1 MARKLRYVPQPRT
14 LVSITNRTIQGR
26 YLLRPGPS
34 FNDLFLGIL
43 GRAQRLHEM
52 DIAAISVLSNHF
64 HLLLIVDDAQEVS
77 EFMRDLQSRLARE
90 VNRRT
95 GWRGPV
101 FERRYEMTVV
111 TGEEPAQVERLKY
124 VLANGVKENLVERVC
139 QWPGVHSAEALIHGT
154 PLEGHWFDRTR
165 QYAARNQGEE
175 LSREEYVFAES
186 VVLSPIP
193 CWAHLP
199 ADRYRERMKH
209 LVAEVDAEAARARQQ
224 SGARVLGVKAI
235 LAQDPQARPISI
247 ARSPA
252 PLVHAATK
260 AARKMFYEIYAEF
273 VSAFRAAAEALRQ
286 GRRDVPFPAG
296 CFPPALPFVPS

>member
-1 MARKLRYVPQPRT
+1 MRKLRYVPQSRT

-26 YLLRPGPS
+26 YLLAPGTS

-43 GRAQRLHEM
+43 GRTQRSHEM
-52 DIAAISVLSNHF
+52 AIAAATVLSNHF
-64 HLLLIVDDAQEVS
+64 HLLLIVDDAKEVAD
-77 EFMRDLQSRLARE
+77 FMRDLQSKAARE
-90 VNRRT
+90 VNRLT
-95 GWRGPV
+95 GWKGPV

-111 TGEEPAQVERLKY
+111 TNEEGAQIERLKY

-139 QWPGVHSAEALIHGT
+139 QWPGVHSAEALMHGT
-154 PLEGHWFDRTR
+154 PLQGHWFDRTR

-175 LSREEYVFAES
+175 LRQDQYMFAES
-186 VVLSPIP
+186 VALSPIP

-199 ADRYRERMKH
+199 ADRYREQIKS
-209 LVAEVDAEAARARQQ
+209 LVEQVDTEATRARKQ
-224 SGARVLGVKAI
+224 SGASVLGAKAI
-235 LAQDPQARPISI
+235 LAQNPLTQPDSV

-273 VSAFRAAAEALRQ
+273 VSAFRAAAETLRH
-286 GRRDVPFPAG
+286 GRLDVSFPAG
-296 CFPPALPFVPS
+296 SFPPGLPFVPS

>member
-1 MARKLRYVPQPRT
+1 MGRKLRYVPQPRT

-43 GRAQRLHEM
+43 GRAQRQHEM
-52 DIAAISVLSNHF
+52 DIAAVTVLSNHF
-64 HLLLIVDDAQEVS
+64 HLLLIVDDAKEVAD
-77 EFMRDLQSRLARE
+77 FMRDLQSKVARE
-90 VNRRT
+90 ANRLT
-95 GWRGPV
+95 DWEGPV
-101 FERRYEMTVV
+101 FEHRYNMTVV
-111 TGEEPAQVERLKY
+111 TDEEPAQVERLKY

-165 QYAARNQGEE
+165 EHAARNQGEE
-175 LSREEYVFAES
+175 LSREEHVFTES

-199 ADRYRERMKH
+199 ADRYRERMKN
-209 LVAEVDAEAARARQQ
+209 LVEEVDAEAARARRQ
-224 SGARVLGVKAI
+224 SSARVRGVRAI
-235 LAQDPQARPISI
+235 LAQDPQARPTSI

-252 PLVHAATK
+252 PLIHAATQ
-260 AARKMFYEIYAEF
+260 AARKMF
-273 VSAFRAAAEALRQ
+273 
-286 GRRDVPFPAG
+286 
-296 CFPPALPFVPS
+296 